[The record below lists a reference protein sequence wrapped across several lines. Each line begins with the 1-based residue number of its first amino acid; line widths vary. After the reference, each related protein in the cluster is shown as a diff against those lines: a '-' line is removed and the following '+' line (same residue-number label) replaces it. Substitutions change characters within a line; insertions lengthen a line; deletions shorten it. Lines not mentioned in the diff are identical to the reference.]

1 MAEQAIKHSDIF
13 EEGVFTGTIEQG
25 KQLLEVFN
33 GLEKGIKSLAV
44 ESTKYFAISIKT
56 LADLEKR
63 KEALDTIV
71 RLEKAN
77 TEVIKQKSIVESAL
91 QKLEQE
97 KLKTEQQVEKLEQ
110 QRAKTDA
117 ANLSLQQK
125 LVKESEKAN
134 KERQNSIKNEKA
146 LASTY
151 QQNVAALKKVSD
163 RYKELVSRGREG
175 TATGKLLKQEFDRL
189 DGSVRKAE
197 QSVGQFNR
205 SVGNYKDAIKGA
217 IQNTGLAN
225 TQLGQLIG
233 TLGELKK
240 KFDESSKSGG
250 SFSDKLKI
258 GVAGGI
264 GIAIGA
270 LTALASVNSAVAQ
283 GFEKAFAAS
292 VGFLT
297 GGVSGA
303 KAAIDFKN
311 ALFESYKTLILFGL
325 QLQKVTLDEGDFLDI
340 SNDTTIGFKERNAAL
355 QESIRLSK
363 ERARISLDIAKVEL
377 DVINKQVAAANTGIG
392 KADPELLKKQAD
404 AQMKVTEALDVQS
417 DLLRENAQL
426 ERKLAEERTFAAIDL
441 LLKSKQSA
449 NARKVILEK
458 ELADEGVQL
467 ERRKKAALELAQVN
481 TQTTNE
487 EIRIFKEGFKV
498 KFDSNKLVNETDAI
512 KLKQQIESIQFL
524 DENNKM
530 VGIGADKQAELAKIV
545 AKYQKENLEYLDTK
559 KKLQEEEIKRTQKIA
574 QITSEISIMQQADE
588 VKTLE
593 DAYAKLDEAID
604 KNFEKLLNS
613 PFSGKLQK
621 QRQLQLSIQK
631 QQSQDL
637 FDEQVK
643 LLTQQADLDKKN
655 IENTVKDEKIKA
667 AEILKI
673 NEKLKIDLANLSG
686 NQLAIDTA
694 NNDKQIEAEK
704 KLARE
709 RLSIALDTTQQ
720 ITSGIADGL
729 QKRSELQQQAD
740 QRDIDMKN
748 RMLDVQTALAAAGKE
763 NVLAE
768 TMAATAKA
776 EEKKIQDAKKAAK
789 QQEALAIIDTF
800 TSALQTALKDDKKPF
815 MQAFG
820 EALAASGMVSAVFS
834 KMFAGFYEGTTDTGT
849 TDSPLDAKGGRVAV
863 LHDNERVVPKR
874 LNDQLDGISNDEL
887 VRRAVSPDLNS
898 TFFPKIAEVQVHS
911 YVDYQVREMTK
922 EIKALRNDMASR
934 PVQSNRLERLGEW
947 TEQIQEKNV
956 STIIHH
962 KKSSSRPS
970 LRLNG

>member
-1 MAEQAIKHSDIF
+1 MGRLTSVGMWAGIPSDWMKRVYQKFVNSFCQWCARKFYKRYSSNCYRSIDTLCIYNWNKIQESGNLAWLIRSENIHIEKKKVGKIRSMALGILWRKILDEFIERFGFSDSFLEIHNKEIEIGRMKVDRLVNNDKSLNAFIKIAEEQLASLMKF
-13 EEGVFTGTIEQG
+13 EEGFFTGTIEQG

-355 QESIRLSK
+355 QESSRLSK

-404 AQMKVTEALDVQS
+404 AQMKVTRS
-417 DLLRENAQL
+417 
-426 ERKLAEERTFAAIDL
+426 EER
-441 LLKSKQSA
+441 
-449 NARKVILEK
+449 RV
-458 ELADEGVQL
+458 
-467 ERRKKAALELAQVN
+467 
-481 TQTTNE
+481 
-487 EIRIFKEGFKV
+487 
-498 KFDSNKLVNETDAI
+498 
-512 KLKQQIESIQFL
+512 
-524 DENNKM
+524 
-530 VGIGADKQAELAKIV
+530 
-545 AKYQKENLEYLDTK
+545 
-559 KKLQEEEIKRTQKIA
+559 
-574 QITSEISIMQQADE
+574 
-588 VKTLE
+588 
-593 DAYAKLDEAID
+593 
-604 KNFEKLLNS
+604 
-613 PFSGKLQK
+613 
-621 QRQLQLSIQK
+621 
-631 QQSQDL
+631 
-637 FDEQVK
+637 
-643 LLTQQADLDKKN
+643 
-655 IENTVKDEKIKA
+655 
-667 AEILKI
+667 
-673 NEKLKIDLANLSG
+673 
-686 NQLAIDTA
+686 
-694 NNDKQIEAEK
+694 
-704 KLARE
+704 
-709 RLSIALDTTQQ
+709 
-720 ITSGIADGL
+720 
-729 QKRSELQQQAD
+729 
-740 QRDIDMKN
+740 
-748 RMLDVQTALAAAGKE
+748 GKE
-763 NVLAE
+763 
-768 TMAATAKA
+768 
-776 EEKKIQDAKKAAK
+776 
-789 QQEALAIIDTF
+789 
-800 TSALQTALKDDKKPF
+800 
-815 MQAFG
+815 
-820 EALAASGMVSAVFS
+820 
-834 KMFAGFYEGTTDTGT
+834 
-849 TDSPLDAKGGRVAV
+849 
-863 LHDNERVVPKR
+863 
-874 LNDQLDGISNDEL
+874 
-887 VRRAVSPDLNS
+887 
-898 TFFPKIAEVQVHS
+898 
-911 YVDYQVREMTK
+911 
-922 EIKALRNDMASR
+922 
-934 PVQSNRLERLGEW
+934 
-947 TEQIQEKNV
+947 
-956 STIIHH
+956 
-962 KKSSSRPS
+962 
-970 LRLNG
+970 